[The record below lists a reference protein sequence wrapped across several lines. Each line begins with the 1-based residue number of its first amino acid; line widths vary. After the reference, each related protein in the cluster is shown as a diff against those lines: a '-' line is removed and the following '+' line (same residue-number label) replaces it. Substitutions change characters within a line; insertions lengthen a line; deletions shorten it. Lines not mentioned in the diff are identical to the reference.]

1 MSVAASAPRFCSV
14 YAQAQGDDPLGS
26 AWAMRRML
34 ALELAL
40 PWPNSYFEAREFPA
54 GLGATLEALW
64 EDYPDTGMLAFAP
77 DPAHARPGFARVIDY
92 RYPEPPHAAAARREY
107 LVPHPILGE
116 FFAGIFVDDPAAL
129 ALPGVESV
137 AYTGRDLFVCTH
149 GTVDVCCAKF
159 GYPLYRALHSI
170 AAERPAGDVRVW
182 RASHFGGHRF
192 AATLIDWPEGRF
204 WGFMTPDSGRALI
217 ERTGDAA
224 ALRGRYRGWSGHASE
239 QAQRLEGEALMREG
253 WAWTTWPQRIEE
265 LGAPEPGVSRF
276 RLTASPPDAPPVVYE
291 GEVAEA
297 GERSV
302 LHSTGAELD
311 TVMAYEVR
319 DLRRLPAATDGDD

>member
-1 MSVAASAPRFCSV
+1 MSATTTRQFCSV
-14 YAQAQGDDPLGS
+14 YAQEQGDDPLGS

-54 GLGATLEALW
+54 GLGETLEARW
-64 EDYPDTGMLAFAP
+64 EDHPDTGMMAFAP
-77 DPAHARPGFARVIDY
+77 DPAHARPGYARVIDF
-92 RYPEPPHAAAARREY
+92 RYPEPPHAAAERREH
-107 LVPHPILGE
+107 LVPQAILGE

-129 ALPGVESV
+129 ALPGVETV
-137 AYTGRDLFVCTH
+137 EFAGRDLFVCTH

-159 GYPLYRALHSI
+159 GYPLYRALHRI
-170 AAERPAGDVRVW
+170 AGERPEGDVRVW

-204 WGFMTPDSGRALI
+204 WGFMTPEAGRALI
-217 ERTGDAA
+217 ERTGDVA
-224 ALRGRYRGWSGHASE
+224 ALRGQYRGWSGHASE
-239 QAQRLEGEALMREG
+239 QAQFLEGEAFARAG
-253 WAWTTWPQRIEE
+253 WAWTTWPQRIEA
-265 LGAPEPGVSRF
+265 LGEPETGATRF
-276 RLTASPPDAPPVVYE
+276 RLTAYPPDAPPVIYE

-297 GERSV
+297 GMRQV

-311 TVMAYEVR
+311 DAPEYAVR
-319 DLRRLPAATDGDD
+319 DLRRLSGTN